1 MRRGCVCMIN
11 TISNKMAWVY
21 VQFAPKR
28 NAANAETIEVWNCT
42 EAQIQP
48 RTKIRR
54 LLEKISKIGV
64 GTLFTV
70 IKFVLS

>member
-1 MRRGCVCMIN
+1 M
-11 TISNKMAWVY
+11 TWVY

-28 NAANAETIEVWNCT
+28 YAGNCGNAETIEVWNCT

-54 LLEKISKIGV
+54 LLEKISKTGV
-64 GTLFTV
+64 GTFFTI

>member
-1 MRRGCVCMIN
+1 
-11 TISNKMAWVY
+11 MAWVY

-28 NAANAETIEVWNCT
+28 NASTANAETIEVWNCT
-42 EAQIQP
+42 EAQIGQP

-54 LLEKISKIGV
+54 VLEKISKIGV
-64 GTLFTV
+64 GTLFTI